1 MGRKMANVSFSPC
14 VPCVC
19 QRGGGNCISF
29 SVRLLCNILRAKGG
43 GLKKHIRR
51 PPLLRT
57 KMPHHSPYIRTQQ
70 HPTKYSTNLIGVCV
84 KGGRKQ
90 RQQKEQKLHCPTEG
104 GRTGSQDK
112 GGGEQQQRIG
122 AQSVRRRGGGSLGHR
137 KSRRRESQKVSS
149 LTMGSPPPFFLAV
162 AGGGVWTR
170 HRSSAEKGGF
180 GVFEISFLSPLS
192 YKEVARIVSRLC
204 PLLGWFVCSRR

>member
-1 MGRKMANVSFSPC
+1 MGE
-14 VPCVC
+14 
-19 QRGGGNCISF
+19 GG
-29 SVRLLCNILRAKGG
+29 GG

-137 KSRRRESQKVSS
+137 KSSRRESQKVSS
-149 LTMGSPPPFFLAV
+149 LTMGSPPPFFFGRRRRGGLDDTAPAPKRAV
-162 AGGGVWTR
+162 SGFSKSRFSLRYHTR
-170 HRSSAEKGGF
+170 R
-180 GVFEISFLSPLS
+180 
-192 YKEVARIVSRLC
+192 
-204 PLLGWFVCSRR
+204 

>member
-57 KMPHHSPYIRTQQ
+57 KMSHHSPYIRTQQ

-122 AQSVRRRGGGSLGHR
+122 AQSDRRRGGSLGHR
-137 KSRRRESQKVSS
+137 KSSRRESQKVSS
-149 LTMGSPPPFFLAV
+149 LTMGSPPPFFWPSQE
-162 AGGGVWTR
+162 GGVWTTPLQR
-170 HRSSAEKGGF
+170 RKGRFRGFRNLVSLSVIIQGGSSYS
-180 GVFEISFLSPLS
+180 ISALPA
-192 YKEVARIVSRLC
+192 ARLVR
-204 PLLGWFVCSRR
+204 VQ

>member
-1 MGRKMANVSFSPC
+1 MRLPERG
-14 VPCVC
+14 
-19 QRGGGNCISF
+19 GGGNCISF
-29 SVRLLCNILRAKGG
+29 SVRLLCNILWAKGG
-43 GLKKHIRR
+43 GLKKHMRR

-57 KMPHHSPYIRTQQ
+57 KMSHHSPYIRTQQ

-90 RQQKEQKLHCPTEG
+90 RQQKEEKLHCPTEG

-122 AQSVRRRGGGSLGHR
+122 AQSVRRRGGGAWGIER
-137 KSRRRESQKVSS
+137 AVG
-149 LTMGSPPPFFLAV
+149 GSPKKFLLSPWVLRRLFFFWPSQE
-162 AGGGVWTR
+162 GGSGR